1 MGDNPLDLTAGF
13 AKFLA
18 SAQTSSTGQAS
29 TEALLSVM
37 DPPFVAFLENLAVP
51 HWFNQEIC
59 HASAACS
66 SGDYSLEAAVE
77 LSFVRPHPRGY
88 TFHEVA
94 RVALRNRL
102 AREDRKRLKEISG
115 RVGALFPADP
125 APQDEDLAFERAYLL
140 VTYDEKDGFEYFDR
154 LYMNASQSRRYSAC
168 NTLLGMISEEE
179 PLLSPDGVRRI
190 QGYRA
195 LSALNL
201 RDFDLAERL
210 FSELYRLD
218 LSDRFAARVALGL
231 GVTLESKGQLEDAAR
246 VYETGIA
253 RLKNLAQPLGVEWRL
268 HNRAAIVLIRL
279 GNIAKAEK
287 HAELSLTLSK
297 KAADLTGQAMSLETM
312 GQLYDRMRDLPRA
325 REAFQQSLGLF
336 QSAGLEYEKSRVYLS
351 LAALEESVSKW
362 DVAEKWYQMAR
373 ETKTAVGD
381 DYGVAVVDANLGNLH
396 LRRGDPLASFA
407 SFRNSLDTF
416 RRFRDGLRSSQ
427 VLYSMAIACERSSQ
441 IADGA
446 GYLRSA
452 IEEVPERD
460 PLKKQLQSELQRLSK
475 LLDSSKKAN

>member
-125 APQDEDLAFERAYLL
+125 APRDEDLAFERAYLL

-154 LYMNASQSRRYSAC
+154 LYMNASQSRRYAAC
-168 NTLLGMISEEE
+168 STLLGMISEEE

-218 LSDRFAARVALGL
+218 LSDRFAA
-231 GVTLESKGQLEDAAR
+231 
-246 VYETGIA
+246 
-253 RLKNLAQPLGVEWRL
+253 
-268 HNRAAIVLIRL
+268 
-279 GNIAKAEK
+279 
-287 HAELSLTLSK
+287 
-297 KAADLTGQAMSLETM
+297 
-312 GQLYDRMRDLPRA
+312 
-325 REAFQQSLGLF
+325 
-336 QSAGLEYEKSRVYLS
+336 
-351 LAALEESVSKW
+351 
-362 DVAEKWYQMAR
+362 
-373 ETKTAVGD
+373 
-381 DYGVAVVDANLGNLH
+381 
-396 LRRGDPLASFA
+396 
-407 SFRNSLDTF
+407 
-416 RRFRDGLRSSQ
+416 
-427 VLYSMAIACERSSQ
+427 
-441 IADGA
+441 
-446 GYLRSA
+446 
-452 IEEVPERD
+452 
-460 PLKKQLQSELQRLSK
+460 
-475 LLDSSKKAN
+475 